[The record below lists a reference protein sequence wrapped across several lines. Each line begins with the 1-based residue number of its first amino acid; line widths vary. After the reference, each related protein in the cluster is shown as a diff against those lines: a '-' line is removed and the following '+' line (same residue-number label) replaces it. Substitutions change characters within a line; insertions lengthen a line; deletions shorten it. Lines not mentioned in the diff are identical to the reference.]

1 VYAGRPGIGGL
12 LNATLGNALELILSL
27 AVRKLVVSVTEILL
41 GDRGDDK
48 LQIVLVG
55 LIEGIKLITVD
66 VENELCVAVS
76 AILLAVSFSLCP
88 DPGR

>member
-1 VYAGRPGIGGL
+1 L

-76 AILLAVSFSLCP
+76 AILLAGSFSLCP